1 METGVAGAIAC
12 IPAGAPRH
20 NDPRSCITRVHP
32 ARPSVP
38 WGLRS
43 RAERLGMLSTA
54 SPSASLQRLRFP
66 ASSGLG
72 FNYLNCN
79 ATGEREAGN
88 PPGKH
93 PHPAPS
99 PGGWEV
105 PGLRGKV
112 GPLTQRRT
120 LVRLG
125 GCAPIRAS
133 FPRPRGAQPESAE
146 LKLHPQGGDNT
157 LRSGGRAGGLQRP
170 SGELGTRAEGCSG
183 LRVLEDAGD
192 PRVVPG
198 APLAAPAA
206 AGTVPGCRWGHAPH
220 PQSPASAESD
230 PFLITPLISILILT
244 PAPSIAS
251 ARAEPG
257 RAGPCRE
264 CPRAAP
270 PAWR

>member
-12 IPAGAPRH
+12 IPAGAWQH

-38 WGLRS
+38 WGWRT
-43 RAERLGMLSTA
+43 RAEGPGMLSTA
-54 SPSASLQRLRFP
+54 SPPASLQRLRFP

-72 FNYLNCN
+72 FNYLNCI

-105 PGLRGKV
+105 PRLRDKV
-112 GPLTQRRT
+112 GPLTLRRA
-120 LVRLG
+120 LVRPG
-125 GCAPIRAS
+125 DCAPTAPGPL
-133 FPRPRGAQPESAE
+133 FPPPPEGLS
-146 LKLHPQGGDNT
+146 LRVGSRMLHPQGGGNA
-157 LRSGGRAGGLQRP
+157 LSSGVRAGGLQRP
-170 SGELGTRAEGCSG
+170 SRERGTRAEGCSG

-192 PRVVPG
+192 PRV
-198 APLAAPAA
+198 AAPGP
-206 AGTVPGCRWGHAPH
+206 AGTHQGCRWGHTPH
-220 PQSPASAESD
+220 PQSPASAQSD
-230 PFLITPLISILILT
+230 PVLIAPLISILILT